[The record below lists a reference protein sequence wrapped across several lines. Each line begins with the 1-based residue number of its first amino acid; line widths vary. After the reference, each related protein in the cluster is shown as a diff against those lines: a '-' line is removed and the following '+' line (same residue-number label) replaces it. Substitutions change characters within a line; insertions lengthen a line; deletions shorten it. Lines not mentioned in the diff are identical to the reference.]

1 MQAEPLRMNDRL
13 EKISRLNESQL
24 EKLDKWLEYQ
34 LETDCDGVSYERLKR
49 TVYSIYA
56 CDIANL
62 ISKIEVYF
70 HDLPMF
76 LYGMITNIVKMHTMA
91 VSIKDETVKCQD
103 YEDILGYEK
112 FIVNLLNVVLY
123 DLYEEQI
130 NHYVKVFKRYNCKGI
145 RIKRDIEKNKVR
157 IKGKNNEIIDIIDK
171 PFHEVIST
179 LTKNIKADYKVCEA
193 AFRKRYEITRF
204 QVYSFKNSN
213 RKFISH
219 KNIDVKNESSEI
231 DEDLI
236 RCCNNM
242 EGIVGLC
249 NDYYSEIMGNGYKA
263 SIWNKIEKV
272 LFWTSVILSVI
283 GTIKIIL

>member
-1 MQAEPLRMNDRL
+1 MNDRS
-13 EKISRLNESQL
+13 EKISRLNQSQL

-34 LETDCDGVSYERLKR
+34 LVADCDGSSYKELKR
-49 TVYSIYA
+49 TVYSLYA
-56 CDIANL
+56 RDISEL

-91 VSIKDETVKCQD
+91 VTIQDEVVKHRD

-112 FIVNLLNVVLY
+112 FIINLLNVVLY
-123 DLYEEQI
+123 DLYAEKI
-130 NHYVKVFKRYNCKGI
+130 HHYVKVFKKYNYKGVKI
-145 RIKRDIEKNKVR
+145 QRDIEKDKVR

-171 PFHEVIST
+171 PFHEVVST
-179 LTKNIKADYKVCEA
+179 HIKNIKADYKVCEA
-193 AFRKRYEITRF
+193 AFRSRYEITRF

-219 KNIDVKNESSEI
+219 KDINVKNESSEI

-242 EGIVGLC
+242 EGILGLC
-249 NDYYSEIMGNGYKA
+249 DNYYSQIMGNGCKA
-263 SIWNKIEKV
+263 STGDKIEKV
-272 LFWTSVILSVI
+272 LFCISVILSI
-283 GTIKIIL
+283 FGSIKFFL